1 MPYVARLHS
10 KDSVYGYK
18 KPQIACSAI
27 NGDTAR
33 ICKIV
38 EEIFEIPCE
47 SVRNYLSISLTPSN
61 PILHTSRLYALF
73 RDKTAFKSQIKFYAS
88 WDDFSSQI
96 LIDLDR
102 ELEKIAENFGIN
114 HTTIRTHYNAHSV
127 ESLTAKISS
136 ITSLKNIES
145 PLKKCDDVYV
155 IDKDSR
161 YFSEDFPFGLCVLR
175 GFAEIAQVETPT
187 MDKVLQWYQG
197 LFGVEYFDENG
208 VFNGKDLDKSGI
220 PQNFGLR
227 TKSDI
232 MKFYA
237 IQNWGG
243 AVSLFAK
250 KCDYVA
256 CEIAVE
262 SRRIER
268 AESFAESAEFLKD
281 SSDSTESTKDSID
294 SIDSIETFGDSNNS
308 IESSDK
314 IDCHSIFLKCFA
326 MTVKDTS
333 AESNKINPHE
343 VRTFSR
349 SASWCIKR
357 EKKEAEVP
365 PLFLCK
371 KRKIARLSP
380 KSETAAAV
388 FRSAFASHQPLA
400 RLVGER
406 GKCLKNMS
414 AALFAKKCD
423 LINDNIFAEFRRSEN
438 IKTAEY
444 LKDSND
450 SAEYSDKLDC
460 HAKPNGLSRNDE
472 IDLDCH
478 DLTSPSLAMTTNRAI
493 PRKNTASHKFDI
505 DLTSRKVVV
514 GKYAFPIIKEVA

>member
-27 NGDTAR
+27 NGDTAK
-33 ICKIV
+33 ICKIA

-47 SVRNYLSISLTPSN
+47 CVENYLSISLTPSN

-161 YFSEDFPFGLCVLR
+161 YFSEDFPFGLCILR

-187 MDKVLQWYQG
+187 MDKVLRWYQG

-237 IQNWGG
+237 IQNGG
-243 AVSLFAK
+243 
-250 KCDYVA
+250 
-256 CEIAVE
+256 
-262 SRRIER
+262 
-268 AESFAESAEFLKD
+268 
-281 SSDSTESTKDSID
+281 
-294 SIDSIETFGDSNNS
+294 G
-308 IESSDK
+308 
-314 IDCHSIFLKCFA
+314 
-326 MTVKDTS
+326 
-333 AESNKINPHE
+333 
-343 VRTFSR
+343 
-349 SASWCIKR
+349 
-357 EKKEAEVP
+357 
-365 PLFLCK
+365 
-371 KRKIARLSP
+371 
-380 KSETAAAV
+380 
-388 FRSAFASHQPLA
+388 Q
-400 RLVGER
+400 
-406 GKCLKNMS
+406 
-414 AALFAKKCD
+414 
-423 LINDNIFAEFRRSEN
+423 
-438 IKTAEY
+438 
-444 LKDSND
+444 
-450 SAEYSDKLDC
+450 
-460 HAKPNGLSRNDE
+460 
-472 IDLDCH
+472 
-478 DLTSPSLAMTTNRAI
+478 
-493 PRKNTASHKFDI
+493 
-505 DLTSRKVVV
+505 
-514 GKYAFPIIKEVA
+514 

>member
-1 MPYVARLHS
+1 MRICIVGAGNIGIASAVDLSLKHSVVLLSKKADLPNEFIGIDYDKTIKSNTIKTTNNAKEALCNADIVFVTLPSFLIDDFLRANETYFAPPQHSATQQQKIIIYATGYGSKELFSKRLIDKGVVVASLSRVPYVARLHS

-47 SVRNYLSISLTPSN
+47 CVENYLSISLTPSN

-232 MKFYA
+232 IKFYA
-237 IQNWGG
+237 IQNFFWGG
-243 AVSLFAK
+243 
-250 KCDYVA
+250 
-256 CEIAVE
+256 
-262 SRRIER
+262 
-268 AESFAESAEFLKD
+268 
-281 SSDSTESTKDSID
+281 
-294 SIDSIETFGDSNNS
+294 G
-308 IESSDK
+308 
-314 IDCHSIFLKCFA
+314 
-326 MTVKDTS
+326 
-333 AESNKINPHE
+333 
-343 VRTFSR
+343 
-349 SASWCIKR
+349 
-357 EKKEAEVP
+357 
-365 PLFLCK
+365 
-371 KRKIARLSP
+371 
-380 KSETAAAV
+380 
-388 FRSAFASHQPLA
+388 Q
-400 RLVGER
+400 
-406 GKCLKNMS
+406 
-414 AALFAKKCD
+414 
-423 LINDNIFAEFRRSEN
+423 
-438 IKTAEY
+438 
-444 LKDSND
+444 
-450 SAEYSDKLDC
+450 
-460 HAKPNGLSRNDE
+460 
-472 IDLDCH
+472 
-478 DLTSPSLAMTTNRAI
+478 
-493 PRKNTASHKFDI
+493 
-505 DLTSRKVVV
+505 
-514 GKYAFPIIKEVA
+514 